1 LRTPAT
7 PSTRRLDPVT
17 ETFATRDEVVEW
29 TQRGSAFPKA
39 VETPAAASPVPADK
53 TNTRVRLGVLLAAVV
68 LVTVVLIMTV
78 KRPATPDKPET
89 AHPVSTAPVAPIAAV
104 PASSSAATEPPA
116 LPSTATE
123 PPPMVTA
130 LSSAERVAVGTAD
143 GVTFSLSSDLAETKV
158 TFDGAPIG
166 YAPIAVLKRS
176 AGKHTVTFLSADLG
190 EHLTTSI
197 DAKAG
202 ESLKI
207 RAQFKK
213 PDPSI
218 AVRR

>member
-1 LRTPAT
+1 MRTPAT

-39 VETPAAASPVPADK
+39 TEAPIDAATERDK
-53 TNTRVRLGVLLAAVV
+53 TSWSRLRLAALLAAGFAVVAV
-68 LVTVVLIMTV
+68 LVRVRTPAERAETS
-78 KRPATPDKPET
+78 RPPPAET
-89 AHPVSTAPVAPIAAV
+89 APAVVAPAPTPPAAPPEAPSGAAV
-104 PASSSAATEPPA
+104 PSPVATALASVERGPAPATEGA
-116 LPSTATE
+116 AFT
-123 PPPMVTA
+123 
-130 LSSAERVAVGTAD
+130 
-143 GVTFSLSSDLAETKV
+143 LSSDLSETRV
-158 TFDGAPIG
+158 TFDGAPVG
-166 YAPIAVLKRS
+166 RAPITLKRP

-190 EHLTTSI
+190 EHLTTSV
-197 DAKAG
+197 DAKSG

-218 AVRR
+218 LVRR